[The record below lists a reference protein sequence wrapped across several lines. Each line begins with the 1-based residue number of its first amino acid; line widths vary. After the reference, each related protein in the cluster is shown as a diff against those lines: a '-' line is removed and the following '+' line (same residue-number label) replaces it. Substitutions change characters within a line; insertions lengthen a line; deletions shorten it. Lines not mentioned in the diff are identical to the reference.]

1 MQNVRKQEIDFVEI
15 LQIVVVDFLSV

>member
-15 LQIVVVDFLSV
+15 LQIVVVDLLSV